1 MFYVYLIKSSV
12 LTSKQMKYTAS
23 IQQKICVLKK
33 LADYRKQNLLPL
45 HIYIIYGQKR
55 NHDICT
61 LILLRLTTLLFHQS
75 TFYEA
80 SRMEEDASEPPTH
93 PLLGGLAMKKAPTIS
108 SLMET
113 IHNYYTKLRIQ
124 GSSFFSERKAKI
136 SVEKKVKREE
146 EKGQILA
153 TIIPPTKH
161 TDL

>member
-1 MFYVYLIKSSV
+1 
-12 LTSKQMKYTAS
+12 MKL
-23 IQQKICVLKK
+23 VEWKK
-33 LADYRKQNLLPL
+33 TQA
-45 HIYIIYGQKR
+45 
-55 NHDICT
+55 NH
-61 LILLRLTTLLFHQS
+61 
-75 TFYEA
+75 
-80 SRMEEDASEPPTH
+80 PPT

-153 TIIPPTKH
+153 TIIPQPSTLIY
-161 TDL
+161 D

>member
-1 MFYVYLIKSSV
+1 
-12 LTSKQMKYTAS
+12 
-23 IQQKICVLKK
+23 
-33 LADYRKQNLLPL
+33 
-45 HIYIIYGQKR
+45 
-55 NHDICT
+55 
-61 LILLRLTTLLFHQS
+61 
-75 TFYEA
+75 
-80 SRMEEDASEPPTH
+80 MEEDASEPPTH
-93 PLLGGLAMKKAPTIS
+93 PPIGWVGYEEGPTIS